1 MIIQLIIL
9 HCLMD
14 IVNENVTNKSILDSK
29 LFFSLNY
36 FLGLFITCNLT
47 LHVLSDREQVGGGGR
62 QDHFLNLGLSKKKI
76 GRITPSLSGNMFVR
90 KRISLSSEKV

>member
-1 MIIQLIIL
+1 
-9 HCLMD
+9 MD

-62 QDHFLNLGLSKKKI
+62 QDHFLNFGLSKKRLVELHLLYPGICLFENAFRLAQKKCEN
-76 GRITPSLSGNMFVR
+76 R
-90 KRISLSSEKV
+90 